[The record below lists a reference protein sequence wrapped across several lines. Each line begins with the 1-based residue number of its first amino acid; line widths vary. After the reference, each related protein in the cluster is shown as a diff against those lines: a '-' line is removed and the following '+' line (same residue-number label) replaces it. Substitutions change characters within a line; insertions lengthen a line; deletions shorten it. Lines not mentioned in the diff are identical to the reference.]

1 MDYETEDYIDDFYS
15 ESSGF
20 DDEYEFDASR
30 FFDFTRA
37 EFDSEIE
44 EAERWFEV
52 SGDYPNSP
60 FIVKLNL
67 EKLLSVEAVYDNAS
81 AKGSS
86 SLDIDSIQGFPASE
100 KNTKGKG
107 SQVLQ
112 DTSKAKKWSA
122 GKLFQTRGSTLMKPT
137 ASHLAKQNKMR
148 DMNSSCSCTRL
159 KNSTIKV
166 DGRHSGFDN
175 LATKRQKLEIGY
187 LRKVALLK
195 HQIVLLHKS
204 SKKVTVPRE
213 PELETQ
219 LRAQRRRSKNISAP
233 SENERTKGD
242 CTSKV
247 HPSNKKILRTSSLP
261 KPIKSQPQVP
271 QFQVFNLRTMQ
282 RASQHSAKVSSPAN
296 KTNPHASSSAT
307 DLKRPISRGSSKP
320 EKHEASIKSKG
331 AFLREKVF
339 PMAADVDPIHDVNQ
353 EATTLMEPKFSS
365 NDKLVEIPP
374 TEQFNKLS
382 LGPDINSNNASQL
395 QRRVSIK
402 ASKENAPNSFQPE
415 FWRCHGKPAPCG
427 DSMKVHETGRW
438 SNLTRSLGI
447 H

>member
-1 MDYETEDYIDDFYS
+1 MEDYIDDFYS
-15 ESSGF
+15 EDYGI

-30 FFDFTRA
+30 FFDFSRT

-44 EAERWFEV
+44 GAERWFEV

-86 SLDIDSIQGFPASE
+86 DLDIDSIQGVPASK
-100 KNTKGKG
+100 KNNKGKG

-112 DTSKAKKWSA
+112 DTPKAKKKSH
-122 GKLFQTRGSTLMKPT
+122 GELFQTRVSTLMKPT
-137 ASHLAKQNKMR
+137 ASHLAKQNKMQ

-166 DGRHSGFDN
+166 DERQVGFDN

-187 LRKVALLK
+187 LRKVAHLK
-195 HQIVLLHKS
+195 HQIALLHKS
-204 SKKVTVPRE
+204 PKKITVPRE

-219 LRAQRRRSKNISAP
+219 LRAQRRRSKNSSAP
-233 SENERTKGD
+233 SENGRTKGE
-242 CTSKV
+242 CTSNV
-247 HPSNKKILRTSSLP
+247 NPSNKKRTSSLP

-296 KTNPHASSSAT
+296 KANLHVSSSAT
-307 DLKRPISRGSSKP
+307 DLKRPSSRRTLKP

-331 AFLREKVF
+331 ALLRGKVF
-339 PMAADVDPIHDVNQ
+339 PIAADVDPIHYVNQ
-353 EATTLMEPKFSS
+353 EATTLMEPKFST
-365 NDKLVEIPP
+365 NDKLLEIPP
-374 TEQFNKLS
+374 TEQFDKLS
-382 LGPDINSNNASQL
+382 LGPDINSNNASQH
-395 QRRVSIK
+395 QRRVFK
-402 ASKENAPNSFQPE
+402 
-415 FWRCHGKPAPCG
+415 RCHGKPNPCG
-427 DSMKVHETGRW
+427 DSMKVHEPGSW